1 MNQLVCKLTTPE
13 LQKRRSTV
21 ILDLRKSLLKREV
34 LADGLAFTFSS
45 DDAKLVQLIE
55 FIKSERLC
63 CDFLSF
69 KLIFAAS
76 TPDLVTLE
84 ITGPEGTQEFL
95 EHEVGF

>member
-13 LQKRRSTV
+13 LQKRRLTV
-21 ILDLRKSLLKREV
+21 IEDLKKVLLKKDV
-34 LADGLAFTFSS
+34 LADGLAFTFPSN
-45 DDAKLVQLIE
+45 DAILVQLIE

-69 KLIFAAS
+69 KLNIAAN
-76 TPDLVTLE
+76 TPEVVTLE
-84 ITGPEGTQEFL
+84 ITGPAGTQEFL